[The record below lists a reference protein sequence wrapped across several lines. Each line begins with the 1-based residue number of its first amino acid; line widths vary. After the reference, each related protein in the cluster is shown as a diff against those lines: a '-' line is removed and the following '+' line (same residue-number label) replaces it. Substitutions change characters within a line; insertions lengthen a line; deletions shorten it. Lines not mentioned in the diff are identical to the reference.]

1 MQDFLSR
8 VFGSLYGRHL
18 NQLAIAATAL
28 LLAMLLVFVT
38 DTNVSL
44 FLFFNHLSHY
54 TGPDLWANLTSL
66 GEGLIVLSLAGLV
79 AIRWPAAAW
88 SILIGGIIGTLI
100 VHGIKE
106 AIGASRP
113 ALVLPPDALTI
124 IGPRLTVV
132 SFPSGH
138 TATITAF
145 ATILFLHA
153 RHAWLT
159 ALLLLLVLLV
169 GISRMAVGAHW
180 PIDVLAGWLVGMV
193 IAVISF
199 VLAERWTFGLKVPV
213 QYGIILLSI
222 LCAGALFWLEPYMA
236 EATALRWL
244 IATIGLVASFQALVV
259 THRRSNGAG
268 G

>member
-1 MQDFLSR
+1 MQEFLSQ

-18 NQLAIAATAL
+18 NQLALTATVL

-38 DTNVSL
+38 DTNVAL
-44 FLFFNHLSHY
+44 FRFFNHLSYY
-54 TGPDLWANLTSL
+54 TGQGLWANITSL

-88 SILIGGIIGTLI
+88 SILIAGIIGTLI

-106 AIGASRP
+106 AVGASRP
-113 ALVLPPDALTI
+113 AQVLSPESLTI

-145 ATILFLHA
+145 AAIIFLHA
-153 RHAWLT
+153 RRAWLT
-159 ALLLLLVLLV
+159 ALLLVLVVLV
-169 GISRMAVGAHW
+169 GVSRMAVGAHW
-180 PIDVLAGWLVGMV
+180 PLDVLGGWLVGMV

-199 VLAERWTFGLKVPV
+199 VLAERWTFGLKVPM
-213 QYGIILLSI
+213 QFTIILLSI
-222 LCAGALFWLEPYMA
+222 LCAAALFWIEPYMA
-236 EATALRWL
+236 EATLLRWI
-244 IATIGLVASFQALVV
+244 IAAIGLVAGFQALVV
-259 THRRSNGAG
+259 THRRGNNDGN
-268 G
+268 

>member
-18 NQLAIAATAL
+18 NQLAIAATVL
-28 LLAMLLVFVT
+28 LLAMLLVVVT
-38 DTNVSL
+38 DTNVAL
-44 FLFFNHLSHY
+44 FRFFNQLSRY
-54 TGPDLWANLTSL
+54 TGPGLWANLTSM

-88 SILIGGIIGTLI
+88 SILIGGVIGTLI

-106 AIGASRP
+106 AVGESRP
-113 ALVLPPDALTI
+113 ALVLPPDSLTI

-138 TATITAF
+138 TATITSF
-145 ATILFLHA
+145 ATIVFLHA
-153 RHAWLT
+153 RRAWLT
-159 ALLLLLVLLV
+159 VLLLTLVLLV

-180 PIDVLAGWLVGMV
+180 PIDVLAGWLVGML

-213 QYGIILLSI
+213 QYAIILLSI
-222 LCAGALFWLEPYMA
+222 LCAGALFWLDPYMA
-236 EATALRWL
+236 EATALRW
-244 IATIGLVASFQALVV
+244 TIGAVGLIASFQALVV
-259 THRRSNGAG
+259 THRRGNNTGE
-268 G
+268 